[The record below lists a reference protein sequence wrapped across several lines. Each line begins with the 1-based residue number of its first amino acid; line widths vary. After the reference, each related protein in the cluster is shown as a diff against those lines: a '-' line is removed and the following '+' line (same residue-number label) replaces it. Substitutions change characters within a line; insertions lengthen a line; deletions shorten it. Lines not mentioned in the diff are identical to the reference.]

1 MIRGMELDLTALHDA
16 LRALDKSLGYL
27 NSDMAKDA
35 DLREQ
40 FRAASIQAFEFTY
53 EVAYKMLKRQLER
66 MAADPTEVD
75 RMTFM
80 QVIRTGAEA
89 GLIADIAR
97 FRDYREK
104 RNATSHTYNASKA
117 EDIVAVLPRF
127 SEDVRTL
134 LSELEQRN
142 RAEN

>member
-1 MIRGMELDLTALHDA
+1 MKLDLTALHDA

-27 NSDMAKDA
+27 NSDLARDA

-53 EVAYKMLKRQLER
+53 EVTYKMLKRQLEQ
-66 MAADPTEVD
+66 MAGDPAELD

-80 QVIRTGAEA
+80 QVIRTAAEA
-89 GLIADIAR
+89 GLVADIAR

-104 RNATSHTYNASKA
+104 RNTTSHTYNASKA
-117 EDIVAVLPRF
+117 EEIVAVLPGF
-127 SEDVRTL
+127 AADVRAL
-134 LSELEQRN
+134 LSEIEQRN
-142 RAEN
+142 RAEH